1 MEIIL
6 EYILLTYTYLIGSFK
21 EGGYEMEKNSEKT
34 LSGMHNKRLDKV
46 DATNSE
52 GTAAWANMDR
62 MDENTH
68 VNIPAEYDVEK
79 AKNWV
84 DNGSK
89 L

>member
-1 MEIIL
+1 MKI
-6 EYILLTYTYLIGSFK
+6 
-21 EGGYEMEKNSEKT
+21 KNST
-34 LSGMHNKRLDKV
+34 LSGIDNIRLNNLK
-46 DATNSE
+46 ATNNE

-62 MDENTH
+62 KDEISQ

-84 DNGSK
+84 DNGSE

>member
-1 MEIIL
+1 MSD
-6 EYILLTYTYLIGSFK
+6 TK
-21 EGGYEMEKNSEKT
+21 KT
-34 LSGMHNKRLDKV
+34 LSGIDNKRLDSV
-46 DATNSE
+46 NATNNE
-52 GTAAWANMDR
+52 GTAAWVNTDGMDH
-62 MDENTH
+62 ETN

>member
-1 MEIIL
+1 
-6 EYILLTYTYLIGSFK
+6 
-21 EGGYEMEKNSEKT
+21 MEKKTEKT

-52 GTAAWANMDR
+52 ATAAWANMDK
-62 MDENTH
+62 MDKDTH